1 MYSADYHFPASHFLI
16 TLIILVPGNV
26 FRVATPAIYFFPSV
40 FKCQRSP
47 TSSLHDIV
55 VFRYMSIG
63 FFFFFFSD
71 ILSFARIQK
80 NKKKKTVWSLLQD
93 VHSND
98 AEINKDAHTHLCKY
112 TTTHMLTGP
121 GSVVVND
128 RAEKSIQVLWN
139 CIPLCF
145 SHIYTQTWKGALWEN
160 ARTCRLTPH
169 QELQPQAKH

>member
-63 FFFFFFSD
+63 FFFFFFQTFYR
-71 ILSFARIQK
+71 LQEY
-80 NKKKKTVWSLLQD
+80 KKT
-93 VHSND
+93 
-98 AEINKDAHTHLCKY
+98 
-112 TTTHMLTGP
+112 TTKKQSDHFYKMCILMML
-121 GSVVVND
+121 
-128 RAEKSIQVLWN
+128 K
-139 CIPLCF
+139 
-145 SHIYTQTWKGALWEN
+145 
-160 ARTCRLTPH
+160 
-169 QELQPQAKH
+169 